1 MDIIEKHKQLCDKI
15 HKICSDKNKDYGNSA
30 SELFEKF
37 GLISYVVRIN
47 DKVNRINNLMK
58 HDPLV
63 KDEKIED
70 TLMDLANYCLLALAD
85 LELTKEKGDD
95 IL

>member
-85 LELTKEKGDD
+85 LELNKEKGDD